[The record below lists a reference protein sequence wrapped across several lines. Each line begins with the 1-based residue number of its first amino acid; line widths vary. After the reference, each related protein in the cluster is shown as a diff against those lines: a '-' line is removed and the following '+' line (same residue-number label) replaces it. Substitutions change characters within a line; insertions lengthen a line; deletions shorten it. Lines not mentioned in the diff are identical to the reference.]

1 MRRQGHYG
9 DPSANTCVGGSQMH
23 HMAGQR
29 GEAKSGNFEGRLEAF
44 TPQRENPYANSKQEG
59 QGQWRWEIDEAKMSN
74 SMASRMFNEGN
85 MEIFVSKLEVRGA
98 ISCSSVGQ
106 GVDASKSYFQGPSRN
121 NSDSRSQAHGEDM
134 DVGYEG
140 NHLSQSFEG
149 LEQNFHDDIIK
160 LTKEQNDAED
170 AEYARHREKGAKR
183 KKCIYAQFCSLV
195 SSVRVKLASLRKNW
209 VSLWH
214 KTLWDLFNSL
224 FVFEDVKDT
233 FEAKINAIN
242 AQYEEKLAALRA
254 QHSSRRAE
262 FLQRESHARQ
272 QQYQQIIRDPYP
284 SGGMAPGDPHGY
296 NNVNASGT
304 GEVQRGY
311 SADHLDPYRERARFL
326 GGGRDQG
333 FEPRGEIAYI
343 DIIYALSSFPS
354 FYYTVH
360 GNYCFLAVVIYID
373 QHWRCTPLHW
383 CCALKRRTT
392 RIFLVCVYE
401 NL

>member
-1 MRRQGHYG
+1 MPYVEYQELFVKMRRQGHYG

-74 SMASRMFNEGN
+74 SMASR
-85 MEIFVSKLEVRGA
+85 I
-98 ISCSSVGQ
+98 VGQ

-333 FEPRGEIAYI
+333 FEPRGPYPGGRVY
-343 DIIYALSSFPS
+343 DTGSR
-354 FYYTVH
+354 YY
-360 GNYCFLAVVIYID
+360 N
-373 QHWRCTPLHW
+373 
-383 CCALKRRTT
+383 
-392 RIFLVCVYE
+392 
-401 NL
+401 